1 MEKKVGKK
9 KNVTLTID
17 GQIWEIAKRKL
28 TNISQTTEDMLK
40 VLIDLENANETKIVQ
55 EIAQTE
61 EEIKQGHGKLL
72 ILRNQLEKVRNETRF
87 NMQEKE
93 EDTAWIQALG
103 MFKRTS
109 NVSSEAKPYVDK
121 AVQVLGVKYD
131 TLVELLE
138 NVNYDIMDHLIDS
151 EDYQSWKYIKEH
163 YKEWLE

>member
-72 ILRNQLEKVRNETRF
+72 ILRDQLEKVRNETKF

-93 EDTAWIQALG
+93 EDKAWRMALG
-103 MFKRTS
+103 IFKRTN
-109 NVSSEAKPYVDK
+109 NVSSEAKP
-121 AVQVLGVKYD
+121 QR
-131 TLVELLE
+131 TC
-138 NVNYDIMDHLIDS
+138 
-151 EDYQSWKYIKEH
+151 
-163 YKEWLE
+163 